1 MVKSKAAPIKAE
13 EYQILK
19 NDLAILAAMVRGMPG
34 YLASDVTW
42 WDMGQIDMPLLTVG
56 GYLMR
61 RRRLGALEE
70 LLGSAEREALAAAN
84 ATYDQIVSSQIVRLE
99 DRASSELGS
108 RMREWTVYLRDLAVS
123 KRLAADTERYN
134 YLADTRV
141 VIGELVD
148 KLSESPF
155 RLAEHIPTDVAALD
169 YRLKFRWTLGPFI
182 WSPVWA
188 SAYPRDTYWW
198 LYGHPR
204 VV

>member
-1 MVKSKAAPIKAE
+1 MVKSKAALIKAE

-169 YRLKFRWTLGPFI
+169 YRLKFRWTSGPFI